1 MADLGY
7 RGIHEATDKAHAII
21 QAFYGDRTRGAYLSD
36 FVVSRA
42 VAAACSNGKVMAVEA
57 AGGLFQPG
65 TPKPLFQA
73 SGVLPEWNV
82 KAGGK

>member
-7 RGIHEATDKAHAII
+7 RAIHEATDKAHAII
-21 QAFYGDRTRGAYLSD
+21 QASYGDRTPGAYLSD
-36 FVVSRA
+36 FVVPRA

-57 AGGLFQPG
+57 AGGLFQP
-65 TPKPLFQA
+65 

-82 KAGGK
+82 KADGQ